1 MMGFDVAQILDVV
14 DRYCPFGELKS
25 TFRSEIGRTGREDHI
40 SIILALWRSRGRG
53 GVRVCGDGEDAIS
66 ADDDGRFQV
75 YQSSRF
81 R

>member
-1 MMGFDVAQILDVV
+1 MGVDAAQILAVV

-25 TFRSEIGRTGREDHI
+25 TFRSEIGRNGREGSYIHHFGP
-40 SIILALWRSRGRG
+40 LALQRG

-75 YQSSRF
+75 Y
-81 R
+81 